1 VAAECVADLK
11 ENRPPLVHVVR
22 FPQLTINHAVL
33 LYAAKETDKEIL
45 FTTYDPNK
53 PEHPAMLTFDRAT
66 RTFSFPFND
75 YWPGG
80 RLDVYEIYRSW
91 KY

>member
-1 VAAECVADLK
+1 
-11 ENRPPLVHVVR
+11 
-22 FPQLTINHAVL
+22 
-33 LYAAKETDKEIL
+33 
-45 FTTYDPNK
+45 
-53 PEHPAMLTFDRAT
+53 MLTFDRAT